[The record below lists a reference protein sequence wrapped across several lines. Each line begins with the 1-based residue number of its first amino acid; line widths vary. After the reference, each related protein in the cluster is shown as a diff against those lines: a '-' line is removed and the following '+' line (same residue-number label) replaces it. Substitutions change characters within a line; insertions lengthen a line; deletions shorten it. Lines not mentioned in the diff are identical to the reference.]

1 MTEQPAAGDPRP
13 PTLRRLAALSLTAL
27 GLLTLVSLGALVG
40 GSSALQRAM
49 ETVTRDTRS
58 AALANE
64 LEAAVLMHQR
74 LSNLHVATGE
84 TQLDIAREASA
95 AEIRHLLVRA
105 GEFVAAEE
113 EQQILDSVSTG
124 LDSYLEERRQAEQTP
139 GLRLGEVVQL
149 ARPAFRKV
157 LADLRALR
165 EMNDAQIQR
174 ARAESARISR
184 LATLVGASAAAMLM
198 AAFVVIGW
206 GVSRYLL
213 RPVVALHQT
222 IARFRDGDLDDRAGA
237 SGVREVDELARMFN
251 DMAISLSQQR
261 KAQLTF
267 LAGVAHD
274 LKNPLSTLKT
284 GMYTLEH
291 EASEVRRGNTRATLD
306 RQVDLLNR
314 MVDDLLDATRI
325 EAGQLELRWAT
336 FDLRRLVND
345 VVRLYVPTAP
355 EHQITSRIPDEP
367 VMVEAD
373 GLRIEQVL
381 RNLVSNAIKFS
392 PYGGSVEVALE
403 RGSNEVALSVSDRGI
418 GIPRDEHTSI
428 FLPFRRRDLNVAP
441 GAGLGL
447 SVVRRIV
454 SAHGGS
460 IDVESEPGAGS
471 TFRVRLP
478 LARNNARG
486 TAADVP

>member
-1 MTEQPAAGDPRP
+1 
-13 PTLRRLAALSLTAL
+13 
-27 GLLTLVSLGALVG
+27 
-40 GSSALQRAM
+40 
-49 ETVTRDTRS
+49 
-58 AALANE
+58 
-64 LEAAVLMHQR
+64 
-74 LSNLHVATGE
+74 
-84 TQLDIAREASA
+84 
-95 AEIRHLLVRA
+95 
-105 GEFVAAEE
+105 
-113 EQQILDSVSTG
+113 
-124 LDSYLEERRQAEQTP
+124 
-139 GLRLGEVVQL
+139 
-149 ARPAFRKV
+149 
-157 LADLRALR
+157 
-165 EMNDAQIQR
+165 
-174 ARAESARISR
+174 
-184 LATLVGASAAAMLM
+184 
-198 AAFVVIGW
+198 
-206 GVSRYLL
+206 
-213 RPVVALHQT
+213 
-222 IARFRDGDLDDRAGA
+222 
-237 SGVREVDELARMFN
+237 MFN